1 MLSGDLARHVALH
14 EALGFRFRTQRLL
27 LRNFVAFAERRGDR
41 FIGAHDEHRAQ
52 RRSRLAT
59 GHRRGGGV

>member
-27 LRNFVAFAERRGDR
+27 LRNFVAFAER
-41 FIGAHDEHRAQ
+41 HDEHRAQ